1 MQARLNLYRGSF
13 GSYGTARR
21 LQWLVMTMVLFISG
35 HAAPAYS
42 ASKTLLVLG
51 DNDVR
56 AGLIAMLE
64 VRDPVGLS
72 QFEAQ
77 TVGDISAIAK
87 HTTARVGVCSAA
99 NSDQWLAGWIH
110 SLQVF
115 SRIGLVPDLG
125 STWLL
130 PRLVGPSR
138 ALDLTL
144 TSRSKDASGT
154 AVPMCGVMGD
164 TQLFD
169 YFAAAQVTAQA
180 LAGEARHAVTD
191 WAAIQGKVTSA
202 LFTTFPSAPTATG
215 RAYLSVIQNLTGGP
229 RPLFDLGVAVGGSF
243 APVWGV
249 FGSDG
254 SVNGILNRNVTDTN
268 RFTYRIDGDA
278 AASSALNAAAQK
290 RTAAPDANRL
300 RRDGLRWIPV
310 SPGDIGIPVVTLH
323 TLGDLYVPFSMQ
335 QIYQRRVADKG
346 KDRWLVQ
353 RAIRGAS
360 HCDFT
365 VAEQVEAFDAM
376 VQWEQGGA
384 KPGGDD
390 VQTAATVAAPTYG
403 CRYTR
408 NTLGPDDSTTTRQ
421 LRAVISQNA
430 ASCP

>member
-1 MQARLNLYRGSF
+1 MGGHVTAAAIEAEAQA
-13 GSYGTARR
+13 TARN
-21 LQWLVMTMVLFISG
+21 
-35 HAAPAYS
+35 
-42 ASKTLLVLG
+42 K
-51 DNDVR
+51 VR
-56 AGLIAMLE
+56 YQG
-64 VRDPVGLS
+64 
-72 QFEAQ
+72 
-77 TVGDISAIAK
+77 
-87 HTTARVGVCSAA
+87 
-99 NSDQWLAGWIH
+99 
-110 SLQVF
+110 
-115 SRIGLVPDLG
+115 
-125 STWLL
+125 
-130 PRLVGPSR
+130 
-138 ALDLTL
+138 
-144 TSRSKDASGT
+144 
-154 AVPMCGVMGD
+154 AVPMCGVTGD
-164 TQLFD
+164 TELFD

-180 LAGEARHAVTD
+180 MAGVAQRPVTE
-191 WAAIQGKVTSA
+191 WAAIQGQVTSA

-268 RFTYRIDGDA
+268 RFTYRIDGDT
-278 AASSALNAAAQK
+278 AASAALNAAAQK

-310 SPGDIGIPVVTLH
+310 TSGDINIPVVTLH
-323 TLGDLYVPFSMQ
+323 TLGDLYVPFSME

-346 KDRWLVQ
+346 KSQWLVQ

-365 VAEQVEAFDAM
+365 VAEQVEAFDEM
-376 VQWEQGGA
+376 VQREQGGA

-408 NTLGPDDSTTTRQ
+408 NTLGPDDSATTRQ